1 MEYNSL
7 VLAYIGDAIYEVL
20 VRKYLIDKNFV
31 KVNDLQKH
39 ALNYVSAKNQALFL
53 KELLDNN
60 FFTSD
65 EIEIIKRA
73 RNTKT
78 HSKPKNCDILTYKH
92 ATALESVFGY
102 LYMNNKFDRIKEIFD
117 YIPESY
123 LEKYNFLNKKT
134 SLNIIHNP
142 STIEKLK
149 EVKSIFRKKL

>member
-20 VRKYLIDKNFV
+20 VRKHLIDKGFI
-31 KVNDLQKH
+31 KVNDLPKE

-53 KELLDNN
+53 KELLNN
-60 FFTSD
+60 DFFTTY

-102 LYMNNKFDRIKEIFD
+102 LYMNNKYDRIKEIFD
-117 YIPESY
+117 YI
-123 LEKYNFLNKKT
+123 EK
-134 SLNIIHNP
+134 I
-142 STIEKLK
+142 K
-149 EVKSIFRKKL
+149 EVILC

>member
-20 VRKYLIDKNFV
+20 VRKYLIDKGFI
-31 KVNDLQKH
+31 KVNDLQKE

-53 KELLDNN
+53 KELLNN
-60 FFTSD
+60 DFFTTY

-78 HSKPKNCDILTYKH
+78 HSKPKNCDILTY

-102 LYMNNKFDRIKEIFD
+102 LYMNNKYDRIKEIFD
-117 YIPESY
+117 YI
-123 LEKYNFLNKKT
+123 EK
-134 SLNIIHNP
+134 I
-142 STIEKLK
+142 K
-149 EVKSIFRKKL
+149 EVILC

>member
-1 MEYNSL
+1 MEYNYL

-20 VRKYLIDKNFV
+20 VRKYLIDKGFI
-31 KVNDLQKH
+31 KVNDLQKE

-53 KELLDNN
+53 KELLNN
-60 FFTSD
+60 DFFTTY

-102 LYMNNKFDRIKEIFD
+102 LYMNNKYDRIKEIFD
-117 YIPESY
+117 YI
-123 LEKYNFLNKKT
+123 EK
-134 SLNIIHNP
+134 I
-142 STIEKLK
+142 K
-149 EVKSIFRKKL
+149 EVILC

>member
-20 VRKYLIDKNFV
+20 VRKHLIDKGFI
-31 KVNDLQKH
+31 KVNDLQKE
-39 ALNYVSAKNQALFL
+39 ALNYVNAKNQALFL
-53 KELLDNN
+53 KELLNN
-60 FFTSD
+60 DFFTTY

-102 LYMNNKFDRIKEIFD
+102 LYMNNKYDRIKEIFD
-117 YIPESY
+117 YI
-123 LEKYNFLNKKT
+123 EK
-134 SLNIIHNP
+134 I
-142 STIEKLK
+142 K
-149 EVKSIFRKKL
+149 EVILC

>member
-20 VRKYLIDKNFV
+20 VRKHLIDKGFI
-31 KVNDLQKH
+31 KINDLQKE
-39 ALNYVSAKNQALFL
+39 ALNYVSAKIQALFL
-53 KELLDNN
+53 KELLNN
-60 FFTSD
+60 DFFTTY

-102 LYMNNKFDRIKEIFD
+102 LYMNNKYDRIKEIFD
-117 YIPESY
+117 YI
-123 LEKYNFLNKKT
+123 EK
-134 SLNIIHNP
+134 I
-142 STIEKLK
+142 K
-149 EVKSIFRKKL
+149 EVILC

>member
-20 VRKYLIDKNFV
+20 VRKHLIDKGFI
-31 KVNDLQKH
+31 KVNDLQKE

-53 KELLDNN
+53 KELLNN
-60 FFTSD
+60 DFFTTY

-78 HSKPKNCDILTYKH
+78 YSKPKNCDILTYKH

-102 LYMNNKFDRIKEIFD
+102 LYMNNKYDRIKEIFD
-117 YIPESY
+117 YI
-123 LEKYNFLNKKT
+123 EK
-134 SLNIIHNP
+134 I
-142 STIEKLK
+142 K
-149 EVKSIFRKKL
+149 EVILC

>member
-20 VRKYLIDKNFV
+20 VRKHLIDKGFI
-31 KVNDLQKH
+31 KVNDLQKE

-53 KELLDNN
+53 KELLNNN
-60 FFTSD
+60 FFTND

-102 LYMNNKFDRIKEIFD
+102 LYMNNKYDRIKEIFD
-117 YIPESY
+117 YI
-123 LEKYNFLNKKT
+123 EK
-134 SLNIIHNP
+134 I
-142 STIEKLK
+142 K
-149 EVKSIFRKKL
+149 EVILC

>member
-73 RNTKT
+73 RNPKT
-78 HSKPKNCDILTYKH
+78 HSKPKNCDNLTYKH
-92 ATALESVFGY
+92 ATALESIFGY

-117 YIPESY
+117 YI
-123 LEKYNFLNKKT
+123 EK
-134 SLNIIHNP
+134 I
-142 STIEKLK
+142 K
-149 EVKSIFRKKL
+149 EV

>member
-20 VRKYLIDKNFV
+20 VRKYLIDKGFI
-31 KVNDLQKH
+31 KVNDLQKE

-53 KELLDNN
+53 KELLNN
-60 FFTSD
+60 DFFTTY

-117 YIPESY
+117 YI
-123 LEKYNFLNKKT
+123 EK
-134 SLNIIHNP
+134 I
-142 STIEKLK
+142 K
-149 EVKSIFRKKL
+149 EV

>member
-20 VRKYLIDKNFV
+20 DRKHLIDKGFI
-31 KVNDLQKH
+31 KVNDLQKE

-53 KELLDNN
+53 KELLNN
-60 FFTSD
+60 DFFTTY

-102 LYMNNKFDRIKEIFD
+102 LYMNNKYDRIKEIFD
-117 YIPESY
+117 Y
-123 LEKYNFLNKKT
+123 LEK
-134 SLNIIHNP
+134 I
-142 STIEKLK
+142 K
-149 EVKSIFRKKL
+149 EVILC

>member
-53 KELLDNN
+53 KELLDNI

-117 YIPESY
+117 YI
-123 LEKYNFLNKKT
+123 EK
-134 SLNIIHNP
+134 I
-142 STIEKLK
+142 K
-149 EVKSIFRKKL
+149 EV